1 MKKEGKPLMHGAS
14 AVCSF
19 FEEFT
24 KIWEASNGPTLLAE
38 AQEQQKITE
47 EIYKK
52 IGATAWGRTKQRIG
66 GFS

>member
-24 KIWEASNGPTLLAE
+24 KIFNLSLVLTGIFLYNLL
-38 AQEQQKITE
+38 
-47 EIYKK
+47 
-52 IGATAWGRTKQRIG
+52 
-66 GFS
+66 